1 MKQTRL
7 HALSE
12 THLMKSK
19 KTVVVLV
26 VAITAILFCVALTNM
41 HLISTPRLV
50 IRFEGKPASNVTL
63 ILPDGD
69 AAPYQLDGD
78 GSITAREIGWKESL
92 ILLTKPDGGG
102 VSVGF
107 PQHGT
112 KVIDFQGR
120 MTTTTIVQYFGL
132 VSEQFESFSLTD
144 ADIADIERGR
154 KSSEVVGRDC
164 RRNPA
169 S

>member
-1 MKQTRL
+1 
-7 HALSE
+7 
-12 THLMKSK
+12 
-19 KTVVVLV
+19 
-26 VAITAILFCVALTNM
+26 M
-41 HLISTPRLV
+41 HTISTPRLV

-78 GSITAREIGWKESL
+78 GSITAREIGWRESL
-92 ILLTKPDGGG
+92 ILLPKPDGGG

-132 VSEQFESFSLTD
+132 VSNQSEAFTLTD
-144 ADIADIERGR
+144 ADIADIESGR
-154 KSSEVVGRDC
+154 KSSAEIVEEI
-164 RRNPA
+164 RR
-169 S
+169 SKSGESK

>member
-1 MKQTRL
+1 
-7 HALSE
+7 
-12 THLMKSK
+12 MKSK

-26 VAITAILFCVALTNM
+26 VAITAILFCAALTNM
-41 HLISTPRLV
+41 HYISTPRLV

-63 ILPDGD
+63 ILPDGG
-69 AAPYQLDGD
+69 AGSYQLDGD
-78 GSITAREIGWKESL
+78 GSITAREIGWTESL
-92 ILLTKPDGGG
+92 ILLPKLDGGG

-144 ADIADIERGR
+144 ADIADIESGQ
-154 KSSEVVGRDC
+154 KSSAEIVEEI
-164 RRNPA
+164 RRAN
-169 S
+169 